1 MAATEL
7 LAPMPSA
14 ADYSVSAE
22 LWQRLENEIIL
33 VSDRI
38 KAGEEL
44 VPDDVVNVQKLK
56 KQVDN
61 YVTGFNR
68 AIRDASVDYRKLVDR
83 RLTEIGF
90 NTIDDFV
97 KKKRQEQTA
106 EQDKRVAYKMGMLK
120 NIAEQLIMR
129 TKILKDMPVAKE
141 LLPAFVARFPKVQ
154 SGAKSNDI
162 NDWRPYFN
170 IMAHTVSLIDT
181 FFSDPG
187 YEDATFLP
195 LYSSTIKELLAYA
208 RDGNPEHLED
218 FKSRYEED
226 QKYIREE
233 KLRQRLQTKEDGIR
247 EISSILEDINNMD
260 SRSDAVHELRIGQ
273 AWEDISRVVS
283 LINSK

>member
-260 SRSDAVHELRIGQ
+260 SRNDAVHELRIGQ
-273 AWEDISRVVS
+273 AWEDISCVVS